1 MKHILSDDTITPA
14 LSEHRDGTVIVIGG
28 GFGGLATAIRLQAAG
43 HTVTLVEARERLG
56 GRAYQLKKDGFTFD
70 MGPSLITAPHLLE
83 DLWKATGR
91 NFEEDVHLLPLSPFY
106 RIYFHDGRYFDYWG
120 TPKEDEAEIAKF
132 EPRDVQ
138 GYRSFLA
145 DTQRIYDRAFADLA
159 DQPFLTLS
167 GFMGVVPELM
177 RYGAQRSV
185 YSYVS
190 RYFRDPQLRMVFS
203 FHPLFIGGNPFRA
216 SAIYSIVPYLERLG
230 GVHFAPGGMYALV
243 EAMERLFLS
252 LGGEVRCGVPVEQL
266 LLHGHQTTGVRL
278 EDGTELLA
286 DVVVANSDVATT
298 YLNLLPASS
307 RPKSVARRLKNYHYS
322 MSCYLLYLG
331 INRKYDNL
339 RHHTIIMPE
348 RYREIIHDIFDGQG
362 MPEDLALYLHVPTKT
377 DPSMAPPGC
386 ESLYILAPVPNL
398 AHGIDWEQEAPAFR
412 NKIIHFLEQEAGLEG
427 LEASIVTEQ
436 AFTPLDFAS
445 ELRSYQGA
453 AFSIEPTLF
462 QSAYFRPHNR
472 SRDIDGLYFVG
483 AGTHPGAGIP
493 GVLLSA
499 NITSQLVIEDM
510 AKAQS
515 LSSK

>member
-1 MKHILSDDTITPA
+1 MTQLLSGNTITPIM
-14 LSEHRDGTVIVIGG
+14 SESRKATAIVIGG

-43 HTVTLVEARERLG
+43 QAVTLVEARERLG

-83 DLWKATGR
+83 DLWKSAGSSL
-91 NFEEDVHLLPLSPFY
+91 EEDVTLLQLSPFY
-106 RIYFHDGRYFDYWG
+106 RIYFQDGRYFDYWG
-120 TPKEDEAEIAKF
+120 TPAEDEAEIAKF

-145 DTQRIYDRAFADLA
+145 DTKRIYERAFADLA
-159 DQPFLTLS
+159 DQPFLTLG
-167 GFMGVVPELM
+167 GFLGVAPELA
-177 RYGAQRSV
+177 RFGAQRSV
-185 YSYVS
+185 YSFVS
-190 RYFRDPQLRMVFS
+190 RYFRNPQLRMVFS

-230 GVHFAPGGMYALV
+230 GVHFTPGGMYSLV
-243 EAMERLFLS
+243 EAMERLFRT
-252 LGGEVRCGVPVEQL
+252 LGGEVLCGMPVEQI
-266 LLHGHQTTGVRL
+266 LLHERRTTGVRL
-278 EDGTELLA
+278 EDGTALQA

-307 RPKSVARRLKNYHYS
+307 RSKTVTRRLTNYHYS

-331 INRKYDNL
+331 INRQYGHL
-339 RHHTIIMPE
+339 RHHTIIMPD
-348 RYREIIHDIFDGQG
+348 RYRKLIHEIFDGQG
-362 MPEDLALYLHVPTKT
+362 IPDDLALYLHVPSKT
-377 DPSMAPPGC
+377 DPSMAPAGC
-386 ESLYILAPVPNL
+386 ESLYVLAPVPNL

-427 LEASIVTEQ
+427 LEASIMTER

-445 ELRSYQGA
+445 ELRSYLGA

-472 SRDIDGLYFVG
+472 SNDINGLYFVG

-499 NITSQLVIEDM
+499 NITSRLVIEDL
-510 AKAQS
+510 ARAQNFS
-515 LSSK
+515 LS